1 MKITQLREA
10 IDIIDENLVPLF
22 VKRMETAGLIAIEKK
37 TENLGVRDSERERE
51 VLNKVTGY
59 SDEKW
64 TTYIKTLYQT
74 IFSLSRTHQALL
86 NENEN
91 GLIEEIEKALTL
103 KKEKLPSKATV
114 ACQGTEGSYS
124 QIAADK
130 LFSLPRLLYFD
141 TFENVINAVEKGM
154 CHFGIL
160 PIENSNSGSVV
171 QVYDLMKEHNFH
183 IAKSIRVRISH
194 CLLAKGKEQLSD
206 IKEIWSHPQ
215 ALEQCSVFLA
225 SLPSVKVHLAE
236 NTAVAA
242 RQVAGD
248 ERSHIGA
255 IASSTCGALY
265 NLKTLKQGVENHGN
279 NYTRFICVTKDM
291 EFYGSGNKI
300 SLMLSVPHTPGAL
313 YDLLSKFAALDINV
327 SKIESRPL
335 PGTDFEF
342 IFYFDLEAG
351 VTSEMAVNLMGTLKE
366 MYPNFQFLGCYD
378 E

>member
-141 TFENVINAVEKGM
+141 TFESVVNAVENGM

-183 IAKSIRVRISH
+183 IAKSIKVRISH
-194 CLLAKGKEQLSD
+194 SLLAKEGEKLSD

-215 ALEQCSVFLA
+215 ALDQCSAFLGT
-225 SLPSVKVHLAE
+225 LKNVKIHLAE

-242 RQVAGD
+242 RQVSLD
-248 ERSHIGA
+248 ERKGVAA
-255 IASSTCGALY
+255 IASNTCGALY
-265 NLKTLKQGVENHGN
+265 NLNAVKQGIENHGN
-279 NYTRFICVTKDM
+279 NYTRFICVTKNM
-291 EFYGSGNKI
+291 EFFGNGNKI

-313 YDLLSKFAALDINV
+313 FDLLAKFSALDINV

-342 IFYFDLEAG
+342 IFYFDLEANI
-351 VTSEMAVNLMGTLKE
+351 TSEITVNLMGTLKE
-366 MYPNFQFLGCYD
+366 MYPNFQFMGCYN